1 MTNERLNYK
10 IDIIVSIILFLFEI
24 KNSSFYFVYEIQI
37 CHFCF
42 IYKIISDMDKE
53 QIKLIIGE
61 NQEFVKNVIFI
72 MEDFW
77 N

>member
-10 IDIIVSIILFLFEI
+10 IDIIVSIIL
-24 KNSSFYFVYEIQI
+24 
-37 CHFCF
+37 FCF

-72 MEDFW
+72 MEDFR